1 MKWYWRQ
8 TNMKLN
14 KKQQESIIDSLDI
27 SQQLPDELL
36 DAVSG
41 GREAKFVELLMAEVA
56 FAKMKQEEPEVFISK
71 KKALNNYLS
80 YIDSLPEGSDTVLF
94 DFITTAHS

>member
-1 MKWYWRQ
+1 MKRYWRQ

-27 SQQLPDELL
+27 NELPDELL

-41 GREAKFVELLMAEVA
+41 GRETKLVELLMAEVA

-94 DFITTAHS
+94 DYEKFKVE

>member
-1 MKWYWRQ
+1 MKRYWRQ

-27 SQQLPDELL
+27 NELPDELL

-94 DFITTAHS
+94 DYDKFKVE

>member
-1 MKWYWRQ
+1 MKRYWRQ

-14 KKQQESIIDSLDI
+14 KKQQESIIRSVDI
-27 SQQLPDELL
+27 NELPDELL

-41 GREAKFVELLMAEVA
+41 GRETKFVELLMAELA

-80 YIDSLPEGSDTVLF
+80 YIDSLPDGSDTVLF
-94 DFITTAHS
+94 DYDKFKVE

>member
-1 MKWYWRQ
+1 MKRYWGQ

-27 SQQLPDELL
+27 NELPDELL

-80 YIDSLPEGSDTVLF
+80 YIDSLPESSDTVLF
-94 DFITTAHS
+94 NYEKFKVE

>member
-1 MKWYWRQ
+1 MKRYWRQ

-27 SQQLPDELL
+27 NELPDELL

-41 GREAKFVELLMAEVA
+41 GREAKFMELLMAEVA

-80 YIDSLPEGSDTVLF
+80 YIDSLPDGSDTVLF
-94 DFITTAHS
+94 DYEKFKVE

>member
-1 MKWYWRQ
+1 MKRYWGQ

-27 SQQLPDELL
+27 NELPDELL

-41 GREAKFVELLMAEVA
+41 GREAKFVELLRAEVA

-94 DFITTAHS
+94 NYEKFKVE

>member
-14 KKQQESIIDSLDI
+14 KKQQESIIRSLDI
-27 SQQLPDELL
+27 NELPDELL

-41 GREAKFVELLMAEVA
+41 GRETKFVELLMAEVA

-80 YIDSLPEGSDTVLF
+80 YIDSLPEGSDIVLF
-94 DFITTAHS
+94 DYEKFKVE